1 MLLRKETQGAVEV
14 IDLLASE
21 TACPASFCTP
31 SRPCSRALFLIW
43 KGYVTLPPV
52 LHFETSSGM
61 EKHFL
66 HPVTTRVGSG
76 SRTN

>member
-1 MLLRKETQGAVEV
+1 MLLWEETQGAVEV

-21 TACPASFCTP
+21 TACSASFRAP
-31 SRPCSRALFLIW
+31 SRPCSRTLFLTW

-66 HPVTTRVGSG
+66 HPVTTRVGSR
-76 SRTN
+76 SRAN